1 MAVIEELPQEPPT
14 ISTTATTTKEHLKR
28 SNDDNKAAHPVV
40 NTSNNID
47 ATPSEKASSATPS
60 EPSTTPTPTQ
70 SNITEEPP
78 LSSPTVVIVDQ
89 DLFYDAAEDQAHLLA
104 KATEYKNQ
112 GNRYFGVADYDKA
125 LTSYQDAATLCPS
138 DEHKQRA
145 VYAANMAAC
154 YLKLNQAKEA
164 KTQCD
169 IALDLDPL
177 YIKAKL
183 RRAQANERLSS
194 PPSSS
199 ALSDA
204 LKDYQDLL
212 DQHNGIKKEQ
222 HKKEEDGKEN
232 DNRTTTTTIT
242 VPRVPLDKATLLTC
256 QRAVRDLPPRIKMQM
271 EKEKEEMMGK
281 LKELGNTVLG
291 KFGLSTD
298 NFQFQQD
305 PTSGNYSMNF
315 VN

>member
-14 ISTTATTTKEHLKR
+14 TSTTATTTKEPLKR
-28 SNDDNKAAHPVV
+28 SNGDNKTAQPVV

-47 ATPSEKASSATPS
+47 TTPSEESSSATQS
-60 EPSTTPTPTQ
+60 EPSTTPTPIP
-70 SNITEEPP
+70 SNTTEEPP
-78 LSSPTVVIVDQ
+78 LSSPTV
-89 DLFYDAAEDQAHLLA
+89 
-104 KATEYKNQ
+104 NQ
-112 GNRYFGVADYDKA
+112 GNRYFGAADYDKA

-212 DQHNGIKKEQ
+212 DQHNGVKKQ
-222 HKKEEDGKEN
+222 QQQQPKGEDGKETT
-232 DNRTTTTTIT
+232 TTTTTIT
-242 VPRVPLDKATLLTC
+242 VPRVPLDKATLSTC
-256 QRAVRDLPPRIKMQM
+256 QRAVRDLPPRIKIQM